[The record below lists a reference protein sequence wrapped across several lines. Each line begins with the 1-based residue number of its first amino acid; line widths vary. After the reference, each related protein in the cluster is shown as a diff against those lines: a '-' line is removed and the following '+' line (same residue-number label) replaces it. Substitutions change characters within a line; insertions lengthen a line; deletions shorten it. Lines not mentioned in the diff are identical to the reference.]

1 MSQVIIYGDQRSNFV
16 RSVEL
21 VCRLKEIDYQIGY
34 KNQQQ
39 EIEWKSAAH
48 FRLHPFGRMP
58 ILFEQDFVLA
68 ESLAICRY
76 LAKKSQG
83 EVLLDTDPKQQAK
96 QDMWATLAV
105 GDIDRAIIRRYLL
118 EFVNMHGLVENPNLS
133 RMASRKPDAEQ
144 AVKVV
149 EHQLTQ
155 QGFIASEYFSIA
167 DALLVP
173 TLQYAT
179 RLPTEL
185 SLITPDS
192 AIHPYIEKVRALSS
206 FSEVLI

>member
-21 VCRLKEIDYQIGY
+21 VCRIKEIDYQIGY
-34 KNQQQ
+34 KNQLQA
-39 EIEWKSAAH
+39 IEWKSAEH
-48 FRLHPFGRMP
+48 FSLHPFGRMP

-76 LAKKSQG
+76 LAKKPLG
-83 EVLLDTDPKQQAK
+83 EVLLDADPKQQAK

-133 RMASRKPDAEQ
+133 RMASRKPDALQ

-149 EHQLTQ
+149 EQQLTQ
-155 QGFIASEYFSIA
+155 QAFIASDYFSFA

-179 RLPTEL
+179 RLPAEL
-185 SLITPDS
+185 GLIAPDS
-192 AIHPYIEKVRALSS
+192 VIHQYITKVRVISS